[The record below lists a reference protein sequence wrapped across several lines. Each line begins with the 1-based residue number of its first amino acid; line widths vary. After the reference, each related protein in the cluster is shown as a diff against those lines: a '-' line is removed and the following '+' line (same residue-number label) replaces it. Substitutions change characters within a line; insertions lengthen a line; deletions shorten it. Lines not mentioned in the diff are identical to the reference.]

1 MMSRILSSTQRLV
14 TVALLVMSF
23 GALLY
28 AQSTTDGAI
37 GGTVYD
43 TNGAVV
49 ANASVVVRNIGT
61 NAEKSIAT
69 NGSGYYRVTNLPS
82 GTYIVTITQQGFS
95 PYKAEQVIVQVGSVT
110 DVSPRLSV
118 GGATEVV
125 NVTAETPQINTT
137 SADFAPTLN
146 QTAIS
151 NLPINGGRWSNF
163 ALLTPGVVSDSN
175 GFGLLSF
182 RGIST
187 LLNNNTVDGADNN
200 QAFFSEERGRTRAGY
215 STPKSAIDEFQVNTS
230 NYSSEYGRS
239 AGGVINTVTKSGT
252 NSIHGETYFYDR
264 DNVWGA
270 ANAFT
275 AISVPTG
282 TPGQFTSQNFKPTD
296 WRKMAGGAVG
306 GPVIKDKLFFFVA
319 YDWYHR
325 NFPGVAVAS
334 NPGGPNGF
342 FAPQTT
348 SSSNIITLA
357 KNLNNTNSPT
367 AGQLATALQIYNTD
381 LAGLNTMLGQVQ
393 RNGEQNIF
401 LPKLDWNISAKNHA
415 SFSFNRMRWASPAG
429 IQTQATVTRGIASFG
444 NDFVKDTWG
453 VAKLNTFFTPSL
465 ANELRFQY
473 GRDFEFEFSQ
483 PPTPYELANL
493 VNAPTFTNPLG
504 LPPGV
509 SITNAFTFGVP
520 NFLQRS
526 KFPDESRTQIA
537 DTMTWSHGK
546 HNFKYGVD
554 FSHVNDNS
562 QNLFNGFGSYSYSS
576 VVNYFT
582 DLNKANACS
591 GKPCY
596 SSFSQGLGLPG
607 LEFNTNDYA
616 VFAQDDWRII
626 PRLSLSIGLRWEY
639 QQLPSPV
646 ASLINPNVPQTAHL
660 PSDTNNIGPRLG
672 FAWDVFG
679 KGKTVLRGGYG
690 LYYGRVINSTI
701 FNALINTA
709 APGSQVSVSFTPTS
723 AGAPVFPAIL
733 TNLSGVGKNVAFFDS
748 NFQNPLI
755 QQMDLTLE
763 HDLGWGTTF
772 SISYL
777 GSLGRHLPNFGDTNI
792 CTAVN
797 TPAPGCLS
805 PRQVTYTVTG
815 NGLLPNGST
824 FVQPLYTQ
832 RANPAFG
839 SMTEIF
845 SGTNSS
851 YNAVVLQMNHRMS
864 HHVQFNANYT
874 WSHAIDY
881 GQNQSTFSDTN
892 DLLLPAAI
900 PNAVFAEKGNSIYN
914 VPNRFVVDAIVS
926 SPWKRSGWEQWFTND
941 WQIAPIFS
949 VQNGLPLNL
958 TTAGSPSIVQT
969 IGSTNSLLG
978 GIGSSINGSGG
989 ANRLVQFGRN
999 SFHQPATF
1007 VPDLRIA
1014 KFFSFQERYKLELL
1028 ADFFNIANKQNV
1040 TQENNTGYVI
1050 SNPSIKSNVVTPC
1063 AAGLPITTSCV
1074 SPNALFGSI
1083 TNSNSNFSYTPRQI
1097 QLGVRVHF

>member
-1 MMSRILSSTQRLV
+1 MMSRFWSSIQRLV
-14 TVALLVMSF
+14 TVTLLVASF

-49 ANASVVVRNIGT
+49 ANAKIVVHNNGT
-61 NAEKSIAT
+61 NAEKNLTT
-69 NGSGYYRVTNLPS
+69 NSSGYYRVTNLPS
-82 GTYIVTITQQGFS
+82 GTYTVTINQQGFS
-95 PYKAEQVIVQVGSVT
+95 PYKAEQVIVQVGSIT
-110 DVSPRLSV
+110 DISPRLGV
-118 GGATEVV
+118 GSTTETV
-125 NVTAETPQINTT
+125 NVTAEAPQVNTT
-137 SADFAPTLN
+137 SADFAPTLD
-146 QTAIS
+146 QEAIS

-163 ALLTPGVVSDSN
+163 AMLTPGVVSDSN

-252 NSIHGETYFYDR
+252 NGIHGETYFYDR

-270 ANAFT
+270 SNAFT
-275 AISVPTG
+275 AISVPTS
-282 TPGQFTSQNFKPTD
+282 TPGVFASQNFKPTD

-306 GPVIKDKLFFFVA
+306 GPVVKDKVFFFVA

-348 SSSNIITLA
+348 SSANIVTLA
-357 KNLNNTNSPT
+357 RNLNNLSGSATPT
-367 AGQLATALQIYNTD
+367 AGQLAAALNTYNTD

-393 RNGEQNIF
+393 RTGEQEIF
-401 LPKLDWNISAKNHA
+401 LPKIDWNINAKNHA

-429 IQTQATVTRGIASFG
+429 IQTAATVTRGIASFG
-444 NDFVKDTWG
+444 DDFVKDTWG
-453 VAKLNTFFTPSL
+453 VAKLNTFFTPNIG
-465 ANELRFQY
+465 NELRFQY
-473 GRDFEFEFSQ
+473 GRDFEYEFSQ
-483 PPTPYELANL
+483 QPTPYELANL
-493 VNAPTFTNPLG
+493 VNAPTFHNPLG
-504 LPPGV
+504 LPPTV

-526 KFPDESRTQIA
+526 KFPDETRTQIA
-537 DTMTWSHGK
+537 DTMNWTRGK
-546 HNFKYGVD
+546 HTLKFGVD

-562 QNLFNGFGSYSYSS
+562 QNLFNGFGSYSYGSLVS
-576 VVNYFT
+576 YMT
-582 DLNKANACS
+582 DLNIQNGCS

-626 PRLSLSIGLRWEY
+626 PRLSLSLGLRWEY
-639 QQLPSPV
+639 QQLPNPV
-646 ASLINPNVPQTAHL
+646 SSLINPAVPQTAQL
-660 PSDTNNIGPRLG
+660 PSDTNNFGPRVG
-672 FAWDVFG
+672 FAWDIMG
-679 KGKTVLRGGYG
+679 TGKTVVRGGYG

-701 FNALINTA
+701 FNALITTG
-709 APGSQVSVSFTPTS
+709 APGSQVSLSFSPTS
-723 AGAPVFPAIL
+723 SSNPGGITPVFPSIV
-733 TNLSGVGKNVAFFDS
+733 TNLTGAGRNVAFFDP

-763 HDLGWGTTF
+763 RDLGWGTVV
-772 SISYL
+772 SVSYL
-777 GSLGRHLPNFGDTNI
+777 GSLGRHLPNFTDTNI
-792 CTAVN
+792 CTAVSV
-797 TPAPGCLS
+797 PAPTCVG
-805 PRQVTYTVTG
+805 PRSINYTVVG
-815 NGLLPNGST
+815 AGLLPNGAT
-824 FVQPLYTQ
+824 FTEPLYTQ

-839 SMTEIF
+839 SMSEIF

-851 YNAVVLQMNHRMS
+851 YNAMVVQVNHRLS
-864 HHVQFNANYT
+864 HNIQFNANYT

-892 DLLLPAAI
+892 DLLLPASV
-900 PNAVFAEKGNSIYN
+900 PNAVLAEKGNSIYDI
-914 VPNRFVVDAIVS
+914 PNRFVVDAIVT
-926 SPWKRSGWEQWFTND
+926 SPWKRTGWIGFVTND
-941 WQIAPIFS
+941 WQIAPIFQI
-949 VQNGLPLNL
+949 QNGVPVNLL
-958 TTAGSPSIVQT
+958 TTNSPGVVQT
-969 IGSTNSLLG
+969 IGTTNSILG
-978 GIGSSINGSGG
+978 GLGSSINGSGG
-989 ANRLVQFGRN
+989 AARLEQIGRN
-999 SFHQPATF
+999 TFRQPTTW
-1007 VPDLRIA
+1007 VPDL
-1014 KFFSFQERYKLELL
+1014 
-1028 ADFFNIANKQNV
+1028 
-1040 TQENNTGYVI
+1040 
-1050 SNPSIKSNVVTPC
+1050 
-1063 AAGLPITTSCV
+1063 
-1074 SPNALFGSI
+1074 
-1083 TNSNSNFSYTPRQI
+1083 
-1097 QLGVRVHF
+1097 